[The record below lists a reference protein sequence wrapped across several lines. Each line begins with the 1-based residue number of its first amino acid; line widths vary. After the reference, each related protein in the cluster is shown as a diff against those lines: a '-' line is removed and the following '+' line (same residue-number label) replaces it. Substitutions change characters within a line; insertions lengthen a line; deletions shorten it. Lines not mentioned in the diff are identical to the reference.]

1 MHIGLL
7 HMAPLPVVML
17 DAAADTVQT
26 VTGINERE
34 GIAMFDF
41 LFPRIGFP
49 FGFPIP
55 GQDRANFNTLPVVD
69 VQVNSDN
76 VTLEL
81 PNGAYRNRPY
91 VGGFYIN
98 LRTAIPTGTSG
109 TLPVLI
115 GTNGDTRPLV
125 TYNGAAVTVADL
137 AGTGIYLIHYN
148 KYTNELFLVSGGF
161 KESATTPSTTTNA

>member
-1 MHIGLL
+1 M
-7 HMAPLPVVML
+7 PDVDV
-17 DAAADTVQT
+17 DTVQT
-26 VTGINERE
+26 VTGINGRE

-55 GQDRANFNTLPVVD
+55 GQDRANFNTLPVIE

-91 VGGFYIN
+91 VGGFYIH
-98 LRTAIPTGTSG
+98 LRTAIPSGTTA
-109 TLPVLI
+109 TLPVLV

-125 TYNGAAVTVADL
+125 TYNGAAVTVGNL

-148 KYTNELFLVSGGF
+148 KYTNEVFLVSGGF

>member
-1 MHIGLL
+1 
-7 HMAPLPVVML
+7 
-17 DAAADTVQT
+17 
-26 VTGINERE
+26 
-34 GIAMFDF
+34 MFDF

-49 FGFPIP
+49 FGFPLP
-55 GQDRANFNTLPVVD
+55 GESRVNRNTLPVESRVNRNTLPVVE
-69 VQVNSDN
+69 VQVNADN

-91 VGGFYIN
+91 VGEFFID
-98 LRTAIPTGTSG
+98 LRTAIPTGTTA

-125 TYNGAAVTVADL
+125 TYGGAAVTVDNL

-148 KYTNELFLVSGGF
+148 KYTNQVFLVSGGYR
-161 KESATTPSTTTNA
+161 ETTAAGA

>member
-1 MHIGLL
+1 MPDADA
-7 HMAPLPVVML
+7 HMGQ
-17 DAAADTVQT
+17 DS
-26 VTGINERE
+26 TGISGQE

-49 FGFPIP
+49 FGFPLP
-55 GQDRANFNTLPVVD
+55 GESRVNRNTLPVVE
-69 VQVNSDN
+69 VQVNADN

-91 VGGFYIN
+91 VGEFFID
-98 LRTAIPTGTSG
+98 LRTAIPTGTTV
-109 TLPVLI
+109 TLPILI

-125 TYNGAAVTVADL
+125 TYGGAAVTVGNL

-148 KYTNELFLVSGGF
+148 KYTDQVFLVSGGYR
-161 KESATTPSTTTNA
+161 ETAAGA

>member
-1 MHIGLL
+1 MPEA
-7 HMAPLPVVML
+7 MAAVV
-17 DAAADTVQT
+17 ATVQDS
-26 VTGINERE
+26 TGTNGRE

-41 LFPRIGFP
+41 LFPRVGFP

-55 GQDRANFNTLPVVD
+55 GQDKANFNTLPVIE
-69 VQVNSDN
+69 VQVTSDN

-91 VGGFYIN
+91 VGGFYIH
-98 LRTAIPTGTSG
+98 LRTAIPAGTTA
-109 TLPVLI
+109 TLPILV

-125 TYNGAAVTVADL
+125 TYNGAAVTVGDL

-148 KYTNELFLVSGGF
+148 KYTNEVFLVSGGF
-161 KESATTPSTTTNA
+161 KETAAATTGA